1 MVNIGNSRAQANQY
15 DKILQENLE
24 ITLPSII
31 RNVLNLAIVV
41 SEELPDNVQHTKERK
56 PDALKKVTDMQGN
69 TYLLHLEFQLS
80 DEKNMVFRMADYS
93 IMLMRTYKLPLKQYV
108 IYMKENKP
116 SMPTSIDTENHKF
129 SFDLIRISEIDYR
142 VFLNSNDPEIKML
155 GILANFGEID
165 SNEAIKSIVSSI
177 QLTAKGL
184 DQEKIFKQLRIY
196 AQIRRSR
203 QLQIINAMESVSTF
217 FKEEND
223 FLYLKGEAVVKSKGE
238 AIGQKKGE
246 EKKSREV
253 IENLIAKLAL
263 SDLEAAEIA
272 KVDVDYVVKVRAEL
286 KKQGS
291 FRSL

>member
-1 MVNIGNSRAQANQY
+1 
-15 DKILQENLE
+15 
-24 ITLPSII
+24 
-31 RNVLNLAIVV
+31 
-41 SEELPDNVQHTKERK
+41 
-56 PDALKKVTDMQGN
+56 MQGN

-142 VFLNSNDPEIKML
+142 VFLNSTDPEIKML
-155 GILANFGEID
+155 GVLANFGELE
-165 SNEAIKSIVSSI
+165 SNKAIKSIISSI
-177 QLTAKGL
+177 QLTTKGL
-184 DQEKIFKQLRIY
+184 DQEKFFKQMRIY

-223 FLYLKGEAVVKSKGE
+223 FLYLKGEAVGKSKGKV
-238 AIGQKKGE
+238 IGQKKGE
-246 EKKSREV
+246 EKKSRAV
-253 IENLIAKLAL
+253 IENLIAKLGL
-263 SDLEAAEIA
+263 SDFKAAEIA
-272 KVDVDYVVKVRAEL
+272 EVDLTYVKKIRAEL
-286 KKQGS
+286 KK
-291 FRSL
+291 